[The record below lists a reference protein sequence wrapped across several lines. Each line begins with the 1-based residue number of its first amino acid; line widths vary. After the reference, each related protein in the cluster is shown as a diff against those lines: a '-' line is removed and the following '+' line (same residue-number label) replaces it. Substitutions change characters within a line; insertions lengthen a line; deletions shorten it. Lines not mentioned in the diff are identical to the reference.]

1 MPHDIHFV
9 LGGARSGKSRIA
21 ENLAFDRFK
30 AMTSDDA
37 QLLYIATAQA
47 FDDEMQARIDLHQ
60 QRRGDGWKL
69 IEAPINLAETVKLY
83 NSPHTVMLIDCLSVW
98 VTNLLIGDH
107 NIKAESEKLCHSL
120 ENSQATIYCVASE
133 TGLGIVPDNAL
144 SRQFRDESG
153 LLNQHVAALADHV
166 YFVTAG
172 LISKLKP

>member
-9 LGGARSGKSRIA
+9 LGGARSGKSRTA

-60 QRRGDGWKL
+60 QRRGDAWKL
-69 IEAPINLAETVKLY
+69 IEAPIDLANTVKLY
-83 NSPHTVMLIDCLSVW
+83 NSPQIVMMIDCLSVW

-107 NIKAESEKLCHSL
+107 NIKAETEKLCHNL